1 MGVSEGH
8 RPGGW
13 EVRARHLG
21 TQMSK
26 VNRLVSAHSERGSA
40 QEGVSTLSLQV
51 RASGL
56 SHLPGTQ
63 SLPPSQA
70 GDPSSDSCSL
80 GCGDTG
86 AAQASLL
93 VPWTG
98 SLLSERVRE
107 RRDEQGGADQ
117 PALLTAAPSLT
128 ATCQGS
134 GWSLPCFTKGA
145 MKAWAA
151 R

>member
-63 SLPPSQA
+63 RPAP
-70 GDPSSDSCSL
+70 
-80 GCGDTG
+80 
-86 AAQASLL
+86 
-93 VPWTG
+93 
-98 SLLSERVRE
+98 
-107 RRDEQGGADQ
+107 Q
-117 PALLTAAPSLT
+117 PGRGPI
-128 ATCQGS
+128 
-134 GWSLPCFTKGA
+134 F
-145 MKAWAA
+145 
-151 R
+151 